1 VHHAALS
8 LAQDAVRRL
17 KSGAYARAEATFWT
31 VGGEDLRL
39 LTIAAAIATTLCA
52 VAPASA
58 QSYPAKPVRILV
70 GFAPGGGIDI
80 VARIYAPRLS
90 EALGQSFIVDNR
102 PGAGGTLATDVL
114 AKSPPDGYTLLMQS
128 VTHAINASLY
138 SKLPYDSIK
147 SFTPVSPTAMLAD
160 VIAVHPSLPANT
172 LSALVNLAKARPG
185 DVTYA
190 HAGNGTMMH
199 VGMELFLSMAG
210 LKMLAVPYNGAGHSN
225 LAVLGGQVRVLS
237 TSLPPALPQAKAGKL
252 RILAVTTSKRTPLA
266 PEYPTVEEAAG
277 LKGYEAVVW
286 VGLLAPAGTPAAIVD
301 RLNAEIGRLQQQ
313 REVREQIA
321 GQSADPLHDTPAG
334 FAALISS
341 DIAKYGKIV
350 RDTGLKQL

>member
-1 VHHAALS
+1 MKHTFRKIWTGTAAV
-8 LAQDAVRRL
+8 LAVVASV
-17 KSGAYARAEATFWT
+17 T
-31 VGGEDLRL
+31 
-39 LTIAAAIATTLCA
+39 
-52 VAPASA
+52 APA
-58 QSYPAKPVRILV
+58 QEYPAKPVRIII
-70 GFAPGGGIDI
+70 GFPPGGATDL
-80 VARIYAPRLS
+80 VSRLMAPKYTGLFK
-90 EALGQSFIVDNR
+90 QQFIVDNR
-102 PGAGGTLATDVL
+102 PGAGGTLATEVL

-138 SKLPYDSIK
+138 RKLPYDSIK

-160 VIAVHPSLPANT
+160 VIAVHPSLPAKT
-172 LSALVNLAKARPG
+172 LPALIDLDKARPG

-210 LKMLAVPYNGAGHSN
+210 LKMLAVPYNGAGPST
-225 LAVLGGQVRVLS
+225 LAVLGGQVPVLS

-252 RILAVTTSKRTPLA
+252 RILAVTTPKRTPLA

-321 GQSADPLHDTPAG
+321 GQSSDPFYDTPAG
-334 FAALISS
+334 FAALISN